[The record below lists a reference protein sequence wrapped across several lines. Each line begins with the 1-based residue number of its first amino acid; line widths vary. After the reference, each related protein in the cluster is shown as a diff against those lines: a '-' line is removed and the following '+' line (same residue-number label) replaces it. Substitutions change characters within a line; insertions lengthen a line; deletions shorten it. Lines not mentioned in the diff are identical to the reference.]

1 MPVRIERRQ
10 VAGKGDHD
18 TLMIDVRNT
27 VRLTINRHFT
37 ANGDAV
43 IDRALALVG
52 KAVEKPGDSERT
64 GAWIRAVLPK
74 VDLDEWWAVR
84 AGEPTEDNRPAM
96 AIRLMGIDIAAAQAT
111 AMERIFHGIEIS
123 ARSNQENWDLDL
135 AGTDFEGTAQWQAPT
150 PALPNGRLV
159 ARLARLR
166 IPQSPEALPV
176 AETAAPAHAA
186 DRATRWPEIDVDAT
200 RFISGTHEIGRLQLR
215 AQPSGSD
222 WLIKEL
228 NITNDGGT
236 LAATGR
242 WHIDDRSQQTDV
254 KAKLD
259 TKDAGAF
266 LLRFGYPEAIRGA
279 PTQIEGTLSWAGAP
293 SEFDYPTLSG
303 TLQLHT
309 GAGQFTKIDPG
320 LGKLLGVLSLQALP
334 RRIELD
340 FRDVFSEGF
349 TFDEATGSVHIAKG
363 VLRTD
368 DFTILG
374 PAARVTIRGEAD
386 LAQETQQLMVRI
398 QPSLATSFSAG
409 TAGAAMLLLAANP
422 VVAAVVG
429 AGTLLA
435 QKVLQD
441 PIEAIFSYEY
451 KVTGSWTDPVVARV
465 DGRKVTP
472 DATAKAPAEAASRP
486 ADAVTKPADSKP
498 KGPADPASKAAAEA
512 PAKPAAETAPAPGA
526 GTPANSPAS

>member
-1 MPVRIERRQ
+1 
-10 VAGKGDHD
+10 
-18 TLMIDVRNT
+18 
-27 VRLTINRHFT
+27 
-37 ANGDAV
+37 
-43 IDRALALVG
+43 
-52 KAVEKPGDSERT
+52 
-64 GAWIRAVLPK
+64 
-74 VDLDEWWAVR
+74 
-84 AGEPTEDNRPAM
+84 
-96 AIRLMGIDIAAAQAT
+96 
-111 AMERIFHGIEIS
+111 MERVFHGVEIS

-166 IPQSPEALPV
+166 IPQSPEASSV
-176 AETAAPAHAA
+176 VEAASVPHAA
-186 DRATRWPEIDVDAT
+186 DKATRWPEIDVDAT
-200 RFISGTHEIGRLQLR
+200 HFMSGTHEVGRLQLR

-242 WHIDDRSQQTDV
+242 WQINDRHQQTDV

-266 LLRFGYPEAIRGA
+266 LMRFGYPEAIRGA

-349 TFDEATGSVHIAKG
+349 AFDEANGSVHIANG

-386 LAQETQQLMVRI
+386 LAHETQQLMVRI

-429 AGTLLA
+429 ASTLLA

-441 PIEAIFSYEY
+441 PIESLFSYEY
-451 KVTGSWTDPVVARV
+451 KVTGSWTDPVVVRV
-465 DGRKVTP
+465 DGHKVAPNTTANPAAGGAASMAPGAGAKPAADAGNTP
-472 DATAKAPAEAASRP
+472 TDAAPMPADAATKAPA
-486 ADAVTKPADSKP
+486 DATPKGQADS
-498 KGPADPASKAAAEA
+498 ASKPAAEA
-512 PAKPAAETAPAPGA
+512 PPKPAAGAAPAPGT
-526 GTPANSPAS
+526 GTPASSPAS